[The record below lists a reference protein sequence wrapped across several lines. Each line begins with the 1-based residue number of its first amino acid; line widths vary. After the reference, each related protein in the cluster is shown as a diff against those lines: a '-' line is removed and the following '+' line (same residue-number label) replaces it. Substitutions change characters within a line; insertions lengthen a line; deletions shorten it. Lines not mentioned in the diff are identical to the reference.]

1 MEVKNIENINE
12 RNERLEKWIKMIKNE
27 NTRNYIE
34 FRIIPQIE
42 YYSKSSRNNKKKYLR
57 CKTVI
62 IVFAGLIP
70 IATLFSEYGVLA
82 KVIIA
87 ALSTTVSVITAYL
100 ELRNYHVLWMS
111 YRTKREQLLTVLMYY
126 FTNAGIFATISDQK
140 QKDALLVNICE
151 QYMSEEH
158 LFWKGLVDTNSNSGE
173 KDLSSDRLP
182 SINIGS

>member
-34 FRIIPQIE
+34 FPIIPQIE
-42 YYSKSSRNNKKKYLR
+42 YYSKSSRNSKKKYLR

-126 FTNAGIFATISDQK
+126 FTGTGIFSTITDAK
-140 QKDALLVNICE
+140 QQDNLLIESCE
-151 QYMSEEH
+151 QYLSEEH
-158 LFWKGLVDTNSNSGE
+158 QWWKEMSIELSNKE
-173 KDLSSDRLP
+173 KQ
-182 SINIGS
+182 